1 MSNAVKWALLAAAAV
16 AAIALIVAL
25 PFTQFANAG
34 QLSAML
40 IRLVQIVGGAFTSAR
55 GLVNNF
61 LTPFGRTVL
70 TGLLYY
76 LFGKFFIT
84 IAIRV
89 SAWVYHFIF
98 RG

>member
-34 QLSAML
+34 QLSSML
-40 IRLVQIVGGAFTSAR
+40 TRLVELVGGAFASAR

>member
-40 IRLVQIVGGAFTSAR
+40 TRLVHLVGGAFTSAR

-89 SAWVYHFIF
+89 TAWVYHFIF